1 MKKFLSIAL
10 SFIMAITTCL
20 CFGTFAFADTYSS
33 VEAIQAALDQNK
45 FDSSRPITVTVAPGT
60 YNLNERIVIYSNTT
74 FNCDGATFI
83 KKYKDSTLI
92 AIGQNQNAP
101 TGNDYYK
108 NITINGGTFDANKTT
123 GSILSFAHASN
134 VSISNATFKDCSAG
148 HHLTF
153 AGCNNINV
161 TGCTFSGH
169 FNASDDNMEALQL
182 DILEPEHFPN
192 YKDYPKSYDGTMNTN
207 INITGNTFTNVNR
220 GVGCHSVFSGKY
232 MSGIN
237 ISNNTFTNVAGYA
250 VLASSFI
257 NTTINN
263 NVITDC
269 GSGIYYKSINP
280 KNGSTERPNT
290 YKCNG
295 ISYAPTVNASSQICN
310 NQIKVVDTAD
320 ATSKQNPYGI
330 RLYGEVLGTNESVAV
345 AGDYSAQNI
354 NVSGNTIS
362 INRGAMGIWLVGA
375 KKNTISNNT
384 VSFDNPNFKAS
395 NKTFGIRLEN
405 SSSNSI
411 VSNTVSVNKVSYVE
425 SAVILDNS
433 KSNTLSYNTISGA
446 KKHGVNITKSSA
458 VLTSNKITNNGEI
471 GLFCYDGSKVTTN
484 KNTIKSN
491 KKHGIFVVNCKKGKS
506 IFNNDTVSSN
516 KIYGIALQ
524 NSTGIKISGAKVK
537 SNGQYGIYL
546 TQKSK
551 ASINKC
557 RVSSNKK
564 EGIYTTRKSTSN
576 INNCTVSSNK
586 GCGIYFTNK
595 AKGSIKNT
603 KVQKNGKQG
612 IYLTKK
618 VGKITIS
625 KVKYSANK
633 GGKIKK

>member
-1 MKKFLSIAL
+1 
-10 SFIMAITTCL
+10 
-20 CFGTFAFADTYSS
+20 
-33 VEAIQAALDQNK
+33 
-45 FDSSRPITVTVAPGT
+45 
-60 YNLNERIVIYSNTT
+60 
-74 FNCDGATFI
+74 
-83 KKYKDSTLI
+83 
-92 AIGQNQNAP
+92 
-101 TGNDYYK
+101 
-108 NITINGGTFDANKTT
+108 
-123 GSILSFAHASN
+123 
-134 VSISNATFKDCSAG
+134 
-148 HHLTF
+148 
-153 AGCNNINV
+153 
-161 TGCTFSGH
+161 
-169 FNASDDNMEALQL
+169 MEALQL

-237 ISNNTFTNVAGYA
+237 ISNNTFTNIAGYA

-295 ISYAPTVNASSQICN
+295 MSYAPTVDASSQICN

-330 RLYGEVLGTNESVAV
+330 RLYGEVLGSNESVAV

-375 KKNTISNNT
+375 KNNTISNNT
-384 VSFDNPNFKAS
+384 VSFDNPSFKAS

-411 VSNTVSVNKVSYVE
+411 VSNTVSVNKASYVE

-446 KKHGVNITKSSA
+446 KKHGVNITNSSA

-471 GLFCYDGSKVTTN
+471 GLFCYNGSTVTTN
-484 KNTIKSN
+484 KNTINNN

-506 IFNNDTVSSN
+506 KYKNDTVSSN

-524 NSTGIKISGAKVK
+524 NSTGITISGAKVK
-537 SNGQYGIYL
+537 RNGQYGIYL
-546 TQKSK
+546 TQNSK
-551 ASINKC
+551 ASISKC
-557 RVSSNKK
+557 SVSSNKK
-564 EGIYTTRKSTSN
+564 EGIYTTQKSTSN

-612 IYLTKK
+612 IYITKK

>member
-1 MKKFLSIAL
+1 MKKFLSITL
-10 SFIMAITTCL
+10 SLVMAITTAL
-20 CFGTFAFADTYSS
+20 CFGTSAFANGYSS
-33 VEAIQAALDQNK
+33 VADIQKALDQNK
-45 FDSSRPITVTVAPGT
+45 TNSSNHITVTVANGT
-60 YNLNERIVIYSNTT
+60 YHLSERLVIYSNTT
-74 FNCDGATFI
+74 FDCTGATFI
-83 KKYKDSTLI
+83 KDYNGSTLL

-101 TGNDYYK
+101 TGNNYYK

-123 GSILSFAHASN
+123 GSILSFAHANGVNINGS
-134 VSISNATFKDCSAG
+134 VFKDCSNG

-153 AGCNNINV
+153 AGCNNVNV
-161 TGCTFSGH
+161 KGCTFSGH
-169 FNASDDNMEALQL
+169 YNASGDNMEAIQL

-192 YKDYPKSYDGTMNTN
+192 YKDYPASYDGTMNTN
-207 INITGNTFTNVNR
+207 ITIDGNTFTNVNR

-250 VLASSFI
+250 VLASAFI

-280 KNGSTERPNT
+280 KNGSSERPNT
-290 YKCNG
+290 YKCIG
-295 ISYAPTVNASSQICN
+295 KSYAPTVDTSSQICN

-330 RLYGEVLGTNESVAV
+330 RLYGEVLSSNESVAM

-354 NVSGNTIS
+354 NVSGNAIS

-375 KKNTISNNT
+375 KKDYIAGNT
-384 VSFDNPNFKAS
+384 VSFDNPSFNAN

-405 SSSNSI
+405 ATSNSI
-411 VSNTVSVNKVSYVE
+411 VSNTVSANNVPYVE

-433 KSNTLSYNTISGA
+433 KSNMISYNTISGA
-446 KKHGVNITKSSA
+446 KKHGINLTKSSA
-458 VLTSNKITNNGEI
+458 ILTSNNIFTNGENGI
-471 GLFCYDGSKVTTN
+471 FCYNSSTMTTKSN
-484 KNTIKSN
+484 IVKNN
-491 KKHGIFVVNCKKGKS
+491 KKHGIFVVNCKGKIAIDS
-506 IFNNDTVSSN
+506 DKLESN
-516 KIYGIALQ
+516 KQSGIAIQ
-524 NSTGIKISGAKVK
+524 NSTKLNINSVKANKNKV
-537 SNGQYGIYL
+537 NGIYL
-546 TQKSK
+546 TQSAK
-551 ASINKC
+551 A
-557 RVSSNKK
+557 
-564 EGIYTTRKSTSN
+564 N
-576 INNCTVSSNK
+576 ITKCTVSSNK
-586 GCGIYFTNK
+586 KDGIYATQKSTANIKNGTVSSNKGNGIYFTNK
-595 AKGSIKNT
+595 AKGSVNGT
-603 KVQKNGKQG
+603 KVQKNSKKG